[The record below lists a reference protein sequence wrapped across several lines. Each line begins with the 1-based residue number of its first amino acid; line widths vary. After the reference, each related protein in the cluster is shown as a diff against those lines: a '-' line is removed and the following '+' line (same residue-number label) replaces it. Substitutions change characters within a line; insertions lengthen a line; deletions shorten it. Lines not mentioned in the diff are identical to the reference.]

1 MWARQTQVRLLKA
14 LAHPV
19 RLQIVTL
26 LCQGDQCVCHLRALV
41 GKPQPYVSQQLA
53 VLNRAG
59 LVETTRD
66 GLHIYYRVK
75 DERVAELCALT
86 REMAGQP
93 SSPPPSWGQSLA
105 VGARGAGRPGKSKKG
120 IARGRPALVGAT
132 GMRA

>member
-93 SSPPPSWGQSLA
+93 SPEQDLPPTILGPVPGCGCPRCRS
-105 VGARGAGRPGKSKKG
+105 ARQEQEGYR
-120 IARGRPALVGAT
+120 
-132 GMRA
+132 